1 MTSRVRF
8 SADGVALEGVLN
20 LKGLDR
26 AAVVA
31 HPHPLYGGNMSNPV
45 VGTIANAFEQKGFST
60 LRFNFRGAGGSQGSY
75 DDGRG
80 EVSDVLAAVSFLM
93 DRGIRRIDLAGY
105 SFGTWVIAKVPMEP
119 AWTGRIV
126 MVSPPVA
133 FMDMPSSLRLP
144 NLHLV
149 VTGDMDDIAPPDIVK
164 KRLLGW
170 NGAARLEVIK
180 GADHFYG
187 YELGKLREILA
198 DYL

>member
-31 HPHPLYGGNMSNPV
+31 HPHPLYGGNMFNPV
-45 VGTIANAFEQKGFST
+45 VEAIAEAYERKGCTS
-60 LRFNFRGAGGSQGSY
+60 LRFNFRGVGGSEGCY

-80 EVSDVLAAVSFLM
+80 EGTDVLAAVSFLM
-93 DRGIRRIDLAGY
+93 EKGIGCVDLAGY
-105 SFGTWVIAKVPMEP
+105 SFGAWVIAGIPLDP
-119 AWTGRIV
+119 AWAGRIV
-126 MVSPPVA
+126 MISPPVA

-149 VTGDMDDIAPPDIVK
+149 VTGELDDIAPPDIVQ
-164 KRLLGW
+164 KRMTDW
-170 NGAARLEVIK
+170 NSGARLEIIR
-180 GADHFYG
+180 GADHFYSRG
-187 YELGKLREILA
+187 LGKLRGIL
-198 DYL
+198 DDGL